1 MIINTKIISSLL
13 GNVSLYLSVAMS
25 IPLLYSFIT
34 VTKGSAEF
42 LISTAV
48 LVSLGILLKYYGKT
62 KNMHMTLKDMFLF
75 TSLVWITALFTSAL
89 PFILIL
95 KVDFIT
101 ACYETASAISTSG
114 STVLG
119 DLSKLPNSI
128 LLWRSILQYIG
139 GIGFIAVGIAI
150 LPNLNVGGMKLF
162 QTESSEQSSDNVT
175 PKSKTLAKGILLLY
189 VGFTIIAVLTFYS
202 LGMTMFD
209 AVNHA
214 FTSVS
219 TGGMSTHNE
228 SMDYFSNSIHW
239 ATILFMF
246 VGALPFALMLVAV
259 KGNFSTLY
267 KDAQVRGFFFII
279 IAITIIVAA
288 SLIIQQNYTVVDA
301 IRVSLFNV
309 VNILSS
315 TGYTLEDFSNWNH
328 FITLI
333 FFLIIPLGA
342 CSGSTSGGLKVFRL
356 QIAFTLFKR
365 QIHQLMHPSAI
376 FPQRYN
382 NHKVNDTIVRSII
395 AFFFAYIGVTVFSA
409 ILLSASG
416 MEVLDSISTTL
427 ACLSN
432 IGPAIGPKYGP
443 CGDFSILNDF
453 QKLVLLI
460 DMILGRLEVL
470 TMIICFM
477 PSFWKV

>member
-1 MIINTKIISSLL
+1 MKLQVLNPLNTFIDRNPTSP
-13 GNVSLYLSVAMS
+13 YLKKSMRAVHREYM
-25 IPLLYSFIT
+25 
-34 VTKGSAEF
+34 TKDQ
-42 LISTAV
+42 
-48 LVSLGILLKYYGKT
+48 ILAKYG
-62 KNMHMTLKDMFLF
+62 H
-75 TSLVWITALFTSAL
+75 
-89 PFILIL
+89 LIL
-95 KVDFIT
+95 KEDLD
-101 ACYETASAISTSG
+101 
-114 STVLG
+114 VL
-119 DLSKLPNSI
+119 D
-128 LLWRSILQYIG
+128 
-139 GIGFIAVGIAI
+139 
-150 LPNLNVGGMKLF
+150 
-162 QTESSEQSSDNVT
+162 
-175 PKSKTLAKGILLLY
+175 
-189 VGFTIIAVLTFYS
+189 
-202 LGMTMFD
+202 
-209 AVNHA
+209 
-214 FTSVS
+214 
-219 TGGMSTHNE
+219 
-228 SMDYFSNSIHW
+228 
-239 ATILFMF
+239 
-246 VGALPFALMLVAV
+246 
-259 KGNFSTLY
+259 
-267 KDAQVRGFFFII
+267 
-279 IAITIIVAA
+279 
-288 SLIIQQNYTVVDA
+288 
-301 IRVSLFNV
+301 
-309 VNILSS
+309 
-315 TGYTLEDFSNWNH
+315 TLEDFSNWNQ

-477 PSFWKV
+477 PSLKF

>member
-1 MIINTKIISSLL
+1 M
-13 GNVSLYLSVAMS
+13 
-25 IPLLYSFIT
+25 
-34 VTKGSAEF
+34 
-42 LISTAV
+42 
-48 LVSLGILLKYYGKT
+48 
-62 KNMHMTLKDMFLF
+62 
-75 TSLVWITALFTSAL
+75 
-89 PFILIL
+89 
-95 KVDFIT
+95 
-101 ACYETASAISTSG
+101 
-114 STVLG
+114 
-119 DLSKLPNSI
+119 
-128 LLWRSILQYIG
+128 
-139 GIGFIAVGIAI
+139 
-150 LPNLNVGGMKLF
+150 
-162 QTESSEQSSDNVT
+162 
-175 PKSKTLAKGILLLY
+175 
-189 VGFTIIAVLTFYS
+189 
-202 LGMTMFD
+202 
-209 AVNHA
+209 
-214 FTSVS
+214 
-219 TGGMSTHNE
+219 
-228 SMDYFSNSIHW
+228 
-239 ATILFMF
+239 
-246 VGALPFALMLVAV
+246 
-259 KGNFSTLY
+259 Y

>member
-25 IPLLYSFIT
+25 VPLLYSFIT

-189 VGFTIIAVLTFYS
+189 VGFTIN
-202 LGMTMFD
+202 

-432 IGPAIGPKYGP
+432 IGPAIGPKYRP
-443 CGDFSILNDF
+443 CGEDRKS
-453 QKLVLLI
+453 V
-460 DMILGRLEVL
+460 V
-470 TMIICFM
+470 
-477 PSFWKV
+477 